1 MKSLSSEFV
10 KRFFLGAVYTENTDK
25 EEHLF
30 LLASRLLSIDFFV
43 RGDLASASCV
53 SLHYG
58 PRYYLAYRYP
68 YVKVMFITEIDN
80 YVMIFN

>member
-10 KRFFLGAVYTENTDK
+10 KRFFIGAVFTENADK

-43 RGDLASASCV
+43 RGDLASAGLCFP
-53 SLHYG
+53 SLWATLL
-58 PRYYLAYRYP
+58 PCLQISICKRYVYH
-68 YVKVMFITEIDN
+68 
-80 YVMIFN
+80 